1 MLFLLV
7 DLIRVHRLLP
17 SPLHRDGPGD
27 WQRRAGVPLDE
38 VAQLRASAADKAAA
52 DKAAAGRA
60 NSLKKTTIICV
71 KGKLTKKVTAVTP
84 KCPKGYK
91 KK

>member
-38 VAQLRASAADKAAA
+38 VAQLRASAADKDGSQPSASF
-52 DKAAAGRA
+52 A
-60 NSLKKTTIICV
+60 NS
-71 KGKLTKKVTAVTP
+71 GWVTESGCFSFFVGT
-84 KCPKGYK
+84 G
-91 KK
+91 

>member
-17 SPLHRDGPGD
+17 SPLHRDGPVD

-52 DKAAAGRA
+52 DKAAADKDGSQPSASFA
-60 NSLKKTTIICV
+60 NS
-71 KGKLTKKVTAVTP
+71 GWVTESGCFFFFAGT
-84 KCPKGYK
+84 G
-91 KK
+91 

>member
-52 DKAAAGRA
+52 DKAAADKDGSQPSASFA
-60 NSLKKTTIICV
+60 NS
-71 KGKLTKKVTAVTP
+71 GWVTESGCFFFFAGT
-84 KCPKGYK
+84 G
-91 KK
+91 

>member
-1 MLFLLV
+1 M
-7 DLIRVHRLLP
+7 
-17 SPLHRDGPGD
+17 HRDGPGD

-52 DKAAAGRA
+52 DKAAADKA
-60 NSLKKTTIICV
+60 AADKVIADAAAKSAALVKTTITCI
-71 KGKLTKKVTAVTP
+71 KGKTLKKVTAVKP
-84 KCPKGYK
+84 VCPKGYK